1 MDRTIS
7 QRHTRLMGI
16 SKFTAFAAST
26 AFTQG
31 EIEKAL
37 EWLEHGRCLVWNQL
51 NQLRTPV
58 DELRAHDELL
68 AERFLDVSRA
78 LESSGS
84 RREATAF
91 SLDATMPEQIALES
105 EAHIHVKRA
114 GEWNNLLQEIQRIPG
129 FHDFLRPRQASN
141 ILKDL
146 PQNGPVILINVDK
159 GRCDALA
166 LVPGSHLVPTLLPR
180 VIDLR
185 TYPSIFLW
193 TNFLIKTH

>member
-1 MDRTIS
+1 MP
-7 QRHTRLMGI
+7 RLEPTQPT
-16 SKFTAFAAST
+16 SHSSRRASSP
-26 AFTQG
+26 
-31 EIEKAL
+31 
-37 EWLEHGRCLVWNQL
+37 R
-51 NQLRTPV
+51 RTPC
-58 DELRAHDELL
+58 
-68 AERFLDVSRA
+68 ERFLDVSRA
-78 LESSGS
+78 LELSGS

-105 EAHIHVKRA
+105 EARIHVKRA